1 MIQYNNKN
9 IIKWNQDWEKGL
21 NKKAKNNKVGMLL
34 YINQRTRE
42 KDLIVVK

>member
-9 IIKWNQDWEKGL
+9 IIKLNQDRKKGL

-34 YINQRTRE
+34 YINQKTRE
-42 KDLIVVK
+42 RKI